1 MAHSVVFP
9 SPPASLRPLNPYSV
23 FSSSNPSSF
32 PDTKTLS
39 LSSNPRHLKNLIEYQ
54 RNVRNSSVKAISS
67 DNFGKKERSSRNGIW
82 SIRDDLHTPSSPYFQ
97 VHAQGEGFEGPPPM
111 LFFNVI
117 SQLFEHRIIRCCG
130 EVEDYMANMI
140 VAQLLYLDAV
150 DSKKDIVMYVNSPG
164 GSVTAGMAIYDT
176 MRHIRP
182 DVSTVCVGLAA
193 SDGNYYFSLV
203 NSMGAFILSAGTKG
217 KRFSLPMSRIMIHQ
231 PIGEIEAGDVEA
243 MEIQWAE
250 ILHHKANLSGY
261 LAYHTGQS
269 YEKVT
274 EDTDSDFFMSAEEA
288 RDYGLIDGVIT
299 NPNDLLSL
307 GAAANL

>member
-1 MAHSVVFP
+1 MAHSVVSP
-9 SPPASLRPLNPYSV
+9 SPPASLRLLNPCSV
-23 FSSSNPSSF
+23 FSCSNPCSF

-39 LSSNPRHLKNLIEYQ
+39 LSSNPRQNLIEYQ
-54 RNVRNSSVKAISS
+54 RNARNSSVKAISS
-67 DNFGKKERSSRNGIW
+67 DGFGKKERSSRNGIW
-82 SIRDDLHTPSSPYFQ
+82 SIRDDLHTPSSPYFP
-97 VHAQGEGFEGPPPM
+97 VHAQWEGAEGPPLM
-111 LFFNVI
+111 LQERFFSVI
-117 SQLFEHRIIRCCG
+117 SQLFEHRIIRCGG

-150 DSKKDIVMYVNSPG
+150 DPKKDIVMYVNSPG

-193 SDGNYYFSLV
+193 S
-203 NSMGAFILSAGTKG
+203 MGAFILSAGTKG

-231 PIGEIEAGDVEA
+231 PMGEIEDGDLES

-274 EDTDSDFFMSAEEA
+274 EDTNRDFFMSAEEA